1 MDHIDSYEVP
11 QILST
16 QKPMG
21 NQLNKE
27 LFFSVFFF
35 FANTGVQNQ
44 NTSSHEMGV
53 SLVLQRLGL
62 ESAIWTQVA
71 FQLPHRE
78 I

>member
-35 FANTGVQNQ
+35 FANTGV
-44 NTSSHEMGV
+44 
-53 SLVLQRLGL
+53 
-62 ESAIWTQVA
+62 
-71 FQLPHRE
+71 
-78 I
+78 